1 MRRASPRA
9 GAVPDVKGARA
20 PWPID
25 CFKLWLCVNEVFAA
39 TDELAGRYAAGPGV
53 AWVSP
58 LVSKRVDF
66 EAPNPAPAFF
76 TLAFSKAPNPPIPA
90 GRRESEMH
98 FFVVSST
105 HSPQLPVVHMYC
117 HTRKFFSPRPLTTTT

>member
-53 AWVSP
+53 TWVSP

-90 GRRESEMH
+90 GRRLH
-98 FFVVSST
+98 
-105 HSPQLPVVHMYC
+105 Q
-117 HTRKFFSPRPLTTTT
+117 